1 MTRTADPITEPH
13 QRELGEIIE
22 AYNLVTERLER
33 SHVRLTEEVARLH
46 RQLEEKNRELAC
58 KERLAALGEMAAGV
72 AHEVRNPLGAI
83 QLYASMLD
91 QDLRALP
98 EAQRLVR
105 KIASAV
111 TSLDGIVNDILAFAG
126 HGRLAVQPVALAR
139 VIEEVMALTA
149 PQRAALPG
157 TIHVSEAAA
166 DAFVRV
172 DEREVT
178 RALVNLVF
186 NALDAA
192 GPGGRVWLDAVDA
205 GEGQVGIV
213 VADDGPGV
221 PAELRQR
228 IFNPFFT
235 TKDTGTG
242 LGLSIVHRIAEAHG
256 GRVEIGDRPGGGAA
270 FTMVLPAAAPVW
282 TEQEKEQA

>member
-13 QRELGEIIE
+13 QRELGEIME

-46 RQLEEKNRELAC
+46 RQLDEKNRELAR

-91 QDLRALP
+91 QDLRSLP
-98 EAQRLVR
+98 EARRLVQ

-111 TSLDGIVNDILAFAG
+111 TSLDGIVSDILAFAG
-126 HGRLAVQPVALAR
+126 HERLAIQPLALAR
-139 VIEEVMALTA
+139 VIEEVTGLTA
-149 PQRAALPG
+149 PLRGALHG
-157 TIHVSEAAA
+157 TMHVSAAA
-166 DAFVRV
+166 EDAFVRA
-172 DEREVT
+172 DEREIT
-178 RALVNLVF
+178 QALVNLVF

-192 GPGGRVWLDAVDA
+192 GPGGQVWLDAVEM
-205 GEGQVGIV
+205 GEGQIGIV
-213 VADDGPGV
+213 VSDDGPGI

-228 IFNPFFT
+228 VFNPFFT

-256 GRVEIGDRPGGGAA
+256 GRIEVGDRPGGGAS
-270 FTMVLPAAAPVW
+270 FTLVLPAAAPMW
-282 TEQEKEQA
+282 TEKQEEQA

>member
-46 RQLEEKNRELAC
+46 RQLDEKNRELAR

-91 QDLRALP
+91 QDLRSLP

-111 TSLDGIVNDILAFAG
+111 TSLDGIVSDILAFAG
-126 HGRLAVQPVALAR
+126 HERLAMQPLALAR
-139 VIEEVMALTA
+139 VIEEVMGLTA
-149 PQRAALPG
+149 PQRDAVHG

-166 DAFVRV
+166 DAFVRA

-192 GPGGRVWLDAVDA
+192 GSGGQVWLDAVEA
-205 GEGQVGIV
+205 GDGQIGIV
-213 VADDGPGV
+213 VADDGPGI

-256 GRVEIGDRPGGGAA
+256 GRVEVGERPGGGAT

-282 TEQEKEQA
+282 TEEEEEQA

>member
-1 MTRTADPITEPH
+1 MTQTADPITEPH

-46 RQLEEKNRELAC
+46 RQLEEKNRELAR

-91 QDLRALP
+91 QDLRSLP

-126 HGRLAVQPVALAR
+126 HERLAIQPLALAR
-139 VIEEVMALTA
+139 VIEDVMGLTA
-149 PQRAALPG
+149 PQRDALNG

-166 DAFVRV
+166 DAFVRA

-192 GPGGRVWLDAVDA
+192 GSGGQVWLDAVDA
-205 GEGQVGIV
+205 GAGQIGIV
-213 VADDGPGV
+213 VADDGPGI
-221 PAELRQR
+221 PADLRQR

-256 GRVEIGDRPGGGAA
+256 GRVEVGDRPDGGAA

-282 TEQEKEQA
+282 TEEEKEQA